1 MGDANVPAPFPNN
14 TETLFEFAFTTAK
27 STFPSKL
34 KSAALIENGK
44 LSAPKLIGELKP
56 PPPVPSRTD
65 TSSVTELEQAK
76 SRTPSLGKS
85 KTKTKQNTFK
95 ISMDGAKAMN
105 FLNARSIARARG
117 IY

>member
-1 MGDANVPAPFPNN
+1 MVIHV
-14 TETLFEFAFTTAK
+14 TLHLFCWIIIMSKTRK
-27 STFPSKL
+27 SQRKLRKSK
-34 KSAALIENGK
+34 S
-44 LSAPKLIGELKP
+44 
-56 PPPVPSRTD
+56 
-65 TSSVTELEQAK
+65 K

>member
-1 MGDANVPAPFPNN
+1 MVIYIILH
-14 TETLFEFAFTTAK
+14 LFCWIIIMSKTRK
-27 STFPSKL
+27 SQRKLRKSKS
-34 KSAALIENGK
+34 KSK
-44 LSAPKLIGELKP
+44 S
-56 PPPVPSRTD
+56 
-65 TSSVTELEQAK
+65 K